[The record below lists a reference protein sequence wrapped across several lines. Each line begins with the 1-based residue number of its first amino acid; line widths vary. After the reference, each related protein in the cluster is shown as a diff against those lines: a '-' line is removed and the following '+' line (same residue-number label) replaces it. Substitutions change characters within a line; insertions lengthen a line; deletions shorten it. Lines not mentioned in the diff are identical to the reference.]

1 MEYIDNLKKIDYHEI
16 NLKNVDKKGERMK
29 AYQVIKK
36 YIDENWIRYSFV
48 ADNVGMNRE
57 LFSRSMDGKRVL
69 KADEFIK
76 ICILLSLDLEKFNE
90 SEKASAWEEGKAW
103 IGNQSKEQ
111 TAEMNS
117 WCRGQSRK

>member
-36 YIDENWIRYSFV
+36 YIDENGVRYSFV

-90 SEKASAWEEGKAW
+90 SEKASA
-103 IGNQSKEQ
+103 
-111 TAEMNS
+111 
-117 WCRGQSRK
+117 

>member
-16 NLKNVDKKGERMK
+16 SLKNVDKKGERMK

-36 YIDENWIRYSFV
+36 YIDENGIRYSFV

-76 ICILLSLDLEKFNE
+76 ICILLSLDLEEFNE
-90 SEKASAWEEGKAW
+90 SEKASA
-103 IGNQSKEQ
+103 
-111 TAEMNS
+111 
-117 WCRGQSRK
+117 

>member
-1 MEYIDNLKKIDYHEI
+1 
-16 NLKNVDKKGERMK
+16 MK

-36 YIDENWIRYSFV
+36 YIDENGIRYSFV

-90 SEKASAWEEGKAW
+90 SEKASA
-103 IGNQSKEQ
+103 
-111 TAEMNS
+111 
-117 WCRGQSRK
+117 

>member
-16 NLKNVDKKGERMK
+16 NLKNIDKKGERMK

-36 YIDENWIRYSFV
+36 YIDENGIRYSFV

-90 SEKASAWEEGKAW
+90 SEKASA
-103 IGNQSKEQ
+103 
-111 TAEMNS
+111 
-117 WCRGQSRK
+117 

>member
-36 YIDENWIRYSFV
+36 YIDENGIRYSFV

-90 SEKASAWEEGKAW
+90 NEKASA
-103 IGNQSKEQ
+103 
-111 TAEMNS
+111 
-117 WCRGQSRK
+117 

>member
-36 YIDENWIRYSFV
+36 YIDENGIRYSFV

-69 KADEFIK
+69 KADEFIENLYSVVTRFRK
-76 ICILLSLDLEKFNE
+76 I
-90 SEKASAWEEGKAW
+90 
-103 IGNQSKEQ
+103 
-111 TAEMNS
+111 
-117 WCRGQSRK
+117 

>member
-16 NLKNVDKKGERMK
+16 NLKNIDKKGERMK

-36 YIDENWIRYSFV
+36 YIDENGIRYSFV

-90 SEKASAWEEGKAW
+90 NEKASA
-103 IGNQSKEQ
+103 
-111 TAEMNS
+111 
-117 WCRGQSRK
+117 

>member
-36 YIDENWIRYSFV
+36 YIDENGIRYSFV

-90 SEKASAWEEGKAW
+90 SEKASA
-103 IGNQSKEQ
+103 
-111 TAEMNS
+111 
-117 WCRGQSRK
+117 